1 MIILNKTGRPQALML
16 QDEGVIVI
24 EPLNFVTIEDPAVE
38 SELRG
43 FFDTAT
49 GQTLLD
55 NKVLE
60 LSSVKR
66 TAESPTELPSPAA
79 PQNLRNERLDDKTK
93 VGVSTDLKVTESI
106 PIPGM

>member
-38 SELRG
+38 SELRS

-66 TAESPTELPSPAA
+66 TAESPTELPSPEA